1 MPTTGLWTVVSP
13 TEMLACTC
21 TIGATAAIPG
31 ARWIASTCWIVSGVP
46 LPATP
51 RSPPPKPRPL
61 VTVSVLAPSP
71 LNWLFTSAAEPL
83 PTATRVTTEP
93 TPITMP
99 STVSAERAALARS
112 RSSARRTEA
121 IRIMAHPRPDRRRCR
136 RCRRRSCLCPT
147 RGPPPSRRCRCHGT
161 AATEEDPAGAST
173 AEQATPLALV
183 RLRGGGPVGADHAG
197 DHGLAGLEPGEDLNA
212 VGGRQAHDH
221 GDDSGE
227 AVLEDLDGGLA
238 PGAPDRGGRN
248 DHHVAQVDH
257 DHVAD
262 VQAGELVDA
271 GVGLVEQAQ
280 DVQQGALAGSGG
292 PLDGDPLASVDL
304 EMDVVQDGNGHMPS
318 PVGPGERPGAHDR

>member
-1 MPTTGLWTVVSP
+1 
-13 TEMLACTC
+13 MLACTC

-31 ARWIASTCWIVSGVP
+31 ARWIASTCWIVSRVP

-61 VTVSVLAPSP
+61 VTVSVLAPNP
-71 LNWLFTSAAEPL
+71 LNWLFTSARAGARPAAR
-83 PTATRVTTEP
+83 P
-93 TPITMP
+93 
-99 STVSAERAALARS
+99 RAAAA
-112 RSSARRTEA
+112 SATA
-121 IRIMAHPRPDRRRCR
+121 
-136 RCRRRSCLCPT
+136 
-147 RGPPPSRRCRCHGT
+147 T

-173 AEQATPLALV
+173 AEQTTPLALV

-197 DHGLAGLEPGEDLNA
+197 DHGLAGLEPGEDLDA

-292 PLDGDPLASVDL
+292 PLDGDPLASVNL

>member
-1 MPTTGLWTVVSP
+1 
-13 TEMLACTC
+13 MLACTC

-31 ARWIASTCWIVSGVP
+31 ARWMASTSWIVSGVP
-46 LPATP
+46 LPAAP

-83 PTATRVTTEP
+83 PTATRLTTGAAAGAAAARAGAGP
-93 TPITMP
+93 AARP
-99 STVSAERAALARS
+99 RAAA
-112 RSSARRTEA
+112 AGATA
-121 IRIMAHPRPDRRRCR
+121 
-136 RCRRRSCLCPT
+136 
-147 RGPPPSRRCRCHGT
+147 T

-197 DHGLAGLEPGEDLNA
+197 DHGLAGLEPGEDLDA

>member
-1 MPTTGLWTVVSP
+1 
-13 TEMLACTC
+13 MLACTC

-31 ARWIASTCWIVSGVP
+31 ARWMASTSWIVSGVP
-46 LPATP
+46 LPAAP

-83 PTATRVTTEP
+83 P
-93 TPITMP
+93 
-99 STVSAERAALARS
+99 
-112 RSSARRTEA
+112 
-121 IRIMAHPRPDRRRCR
+121 
-136 RCRRRSCLCPT
+136 
-147 RGPPPSRRCRCHGT
+147 T

-197 DHGLAGLEPGEDLNA
+197 DHGLAGLEPGEDLDA

-280 DVQQGALAGSGG
+280 DVQ
-292 PLDGDPLASVDL
+292 
-304 EMDVVQDGNGHMPS
+304 
-318 PVGPGERPGAHDR
+318 